1 MDDVIDLFMTAF
13 MGGVTG
19 SVVLM
24 FGMYHYFKNL
34 YKYYAE
40 GRKQLQ
46 EAIDLK
52 RLQDDVQTLKIQIIA
67 LQVANSE
74 VVDD

>member
-1 MDDVIDLFMTAF
+1 MDDFIDLFMTAF

-24 FGMYHYFKNL
+24 FGMYHYFKHL

-46 EAIDLK
+46 EAIDMK
-52 RLQDDVQTLKIQIIA
+52 RLQQDVQALKIQVVA

>member
-1 MDDVIDLFMTAF
+1 MDDFIDLFMTSF